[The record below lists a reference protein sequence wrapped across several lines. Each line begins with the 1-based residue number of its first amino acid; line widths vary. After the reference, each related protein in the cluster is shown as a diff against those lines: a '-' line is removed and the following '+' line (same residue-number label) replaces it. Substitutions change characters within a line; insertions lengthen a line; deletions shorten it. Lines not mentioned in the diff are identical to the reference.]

1 MTAVDLDTGNN
12 ARLTYR
18 IVGGDQMFQHQSSAV
33 GRGQHGSRNATTSMS
48 KTPIALHT
56 STPFTDDVSELFGI
70 FPNSGWIY
78 LRGILDREAREQYDI
93 TVLASDNGTPSATAT
108 THVIVNV
115 LDANDNDP
123 TFSRDSYEFSVE
135 ENVKRGAVIGQLSAT
150 DADLG
155 VNSAVRF
162 SLIPSNTSFQVNP
175 NTGKSNSEYFIFI
188 YFCLFF
194 LPFALWRVNRVEI
207 DVVKKSSCGFSHSV
221 IELLFRG
228 MGLSAILVAR
238 EMVLIRPKPNMDAAS
253 CSHGVQLDRRFS

>member
-1 MTAVDLDTGNN
+1 MSTSLVLPTIPYATELSHSLTKNRSSLYFRQILQVTAVDLDTGNN

-18 IVGGDQMFQHQSSAV
+18 IVGGDQMFQQHQSSAV
-33 GRGQHGSRNATTSMS
+33 GRGQHGSRNTTTTAIS

-155 VNSAVRF
+155 VNAAVRF

-175 NTGKSNSEYFIFI
+175 NTGESNSE
-188 YFCLFF
+188 
-194 LPFALWRVNRVEI
+194 
-207 DVVKKSSCGFSHSV
+207 
-221 IELLFRG
+221 LLFVYYVYFFSRSSYF
-228 MGLSAILVAR
+228 LLAR
-238 EMVLIRPKPNMDAAS
+238 E
-253 CSHGVQLDRRFS
+253 SHRDRRRHEFVVWLFAI